1 VLRSIGGASGVVVT
15 LPRPSGT
22 VSVGVS
28 GGSDATIHRPAGV
41 AARISVGRGASKL
54 TFDEQCFGAIGGET
68 RLQSPHYEGAAD
80 RYDIEVSGGPANSP
94 LTLGDWR
101 TERWRALATRNFE
114 ETFSRRLRMVL

>member
-28 GGSDATIHRPAGV
+28 GGPATQPSTV

-94 LTLGDWR
+94 LTHGDWR